1 MVQKVRYCMY
11 VLFVYWLCRIVCTV
25 AMSRLS
31 FCWQTQHQSAVQH
44 LSFAMIFRWRR
55 PVLAVAMVLQR
66 RRLMPWMCC
75 SLIKPWF
82 TVIASATHT
91 RPITVSVCTAS
102 FVFCQETW
110 SSFVTDPLAVNRQV
124 HVHSQQVKIEDI
136 YTKTETETVVML
148 VITGSKM
155 WYDIIS
161 YVEIHPAFRS
171 QRSLTHMTAK

>member
-110 SSFVTDPLAVNRQV
+110 SSFVTDLSAVNSWDNSRFMYTHTHSRWRLKTFIQNRNWNRC
-124 HVHSQQVKIEDI
+124 HVGDYWK
-136 YTKTETETVVML
+136 
-148 VITGSKM
+148 
-155 WYDIIS
+155 
-161 YVEIHPAFRS
+161 
-171 QRSLTHMTAK
+171 